1 MVHNN
6 SYLPLRPDCQ
16 DFKRSPAPRPDL
28 GKAGVL
34 QLQRGGVMVSMVE
47 SAAVRLEADLAELD
61 LAFLVN
67 DRDRALA
74 ARLTE
79 ARNAAT

>member
-1 MVHNN
+1 
-6 SYLPLRPDCQ
+6 
-16 DFKRSPAPRPDL
+16 
-28 GKAGVL
+28 
-34 QLQRGGVMVSMVE
+34 MVSVVGN
-47 SAAVRLEADLAELD
+47 SAAPLEADLAEVD

-79 ARNAAT
+79 ARKAET